1 MKNFTRVRES
11 LHSKFWGHKEIS
23 RKEICPIDLNPTST
37 VLDHLESLVAL
48 DTRNGSGDEM
58 VCVRYLENTLSRFS
72 PDSLYVGQV
81 KRSRGKAD
89 SGYVLAIWG
98 QPDTLLNVHIDTVP
112 SGEGWTADP
121 LNLVRLEDRVIGLGT
136 SDIKGAAAC
145 ILAALE
151 TVTPKNV
158 AVLFSG
164 DEEHGS
170 EVMPVVIKSGRVS
183 GVKRAIV
190 CEPTSCRLGRAH
202 RGMLAISAEYTGPG
216 GHSSLSDITP
226 RPLLEAA
233 RLAARVGDYADAH
246 MDFGAEPFQ
255 GLCVN
260 IGEIESD
267 GAYNVIPTTAKLW
280 LSLRPPPGDDVRLR
294 EAEIFALAE
303 GADLDTIVAFEP
315 FATKDMGAFKD
326 VFGETEIVDL
336 PYWTEAAMLSAA
348 GVNTV
353 VYGPG
358 NLEQAHKPN
367 EYVETSQLQTATA
380 VYAAALRG
388 GRS

>member
-1 MKNFTRVRES
+1 M
-11 LHSKFWGHKEIS
+11 L
-23 RKEICPIDLNPTST
+23 
-37 VLDHLESLVAL
+37 
-48 DTRNGSGDEM
+48 
-58 VCVRYLENTLSRFS
+58 CVRYLEETLSRVS
-72 PDSLYVGQV
+72 PDSLHVGQV
-81 KRSRGKAD
+81 PRSRGKSD

-121 LNLVRLEDRVIGLGT
+121 LDLVRLNDRVVGLGT

-170 EVMPVVIKSGRVS
+170 EVMPAVIKSGRLS
-183 GVKRAIV
+183 EVKRAIV
-190 CEPTSCRLGRAH
+190 CEPTSCRVGRAH
-202 RGMLAISAEYTGPG
+202 RGMMAITAGFKGPG

-226 RPLLEAA
+226 RPLLDAA

-246 MDFGAEPFQ
+246 LEFGTAPFK

-280 LSLRPPPGDDVRLR
+280 LSLRPPPGDNVRQR
-294 EAEIFALAE
+294 EADIYALAPDAE
-303 GADLDTIVAFEP
+303 LDTIVAFEP
-315 FATKDMGAFKD
+315 FATKDMSAFKD
-326 VFGETEIVDL
+326 VFGKTEIVDL
-336 PYWTEAAMLSAA
+336 PYWTEAAMLSEA

-367 EYVETSQLQTATA
+367 EYVEIAQLQTAA
-380 VYAAALRG
+380 VIYAAALRG